1 MAEAQKVSEAAQ
13 EQMVLVIPANAKPGQ
28 TIQMRTPC
36 GQTIQVQ
43 IPPNMKA
50 GMEMIINYNSKIEV
64 NEEEATSKKKEENN
78 ELKNW
83 GTKQT
88 EATKVMTMGEKDEM
102 KNWGRNES
110 KQPTSKTKVMPVSI
124 ASDEEIEETQEDAST
139 TKQKAVFLKMS
150 GNQLQPRL

>member
-64 NEEEATSKKKEENN
+64 NEEEATSKTKEENN

-83 GTKQT
+83 G
-88 EATKVMTMGEKDEM
+88 
-102 KNWGRNES
+102 RNES
-110 KQPTSKTKVMPVSI
+110 KQLTSKTKVMPVSI
-124 ASDEEIEETQEDAST
+124 ASDEEKEETEEDAST
-139 TKQKAVFLKMS
+139 TKAEDGLFKNVGESTPTTTIPKETML
-150 GNQLQPRL
+150 